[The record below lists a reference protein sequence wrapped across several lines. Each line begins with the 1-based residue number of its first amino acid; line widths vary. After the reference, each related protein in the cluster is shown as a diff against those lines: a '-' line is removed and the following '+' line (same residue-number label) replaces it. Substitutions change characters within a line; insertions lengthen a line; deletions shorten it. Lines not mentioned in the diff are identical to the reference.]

1 VSRHLNRAERRTPG
15 ETIMETIKY
24 GNAGIVVS
32 KLCFGAMNFF
42 EDKEESEAHRV
53 VHEAIDAGINFFDTA
68 DAYGADKNGGSKS
81 EEVLGRALKDKRDH
95 IVLATKLWVPMY
107 KGDLNA
113 RGCGRYHMTRAVE
126 DSLRRL
132 GTDRI
137 DLYQLHHPDKD
148 APVEEAIST
157 LDNLVKQGKIR
168 YYGVSN
174 HYAWQMAH
182 MLGVSALHNWE
193 PLVSIQCHYN
203 LFNRVMENETAN
215 FCKRFNIAA
224 ITYGPLS
231 GGVLSGK
238 VKRGQPLPEGSRVA
252 KYGSLSKI
260 VKKPAGRSE
269 EEHENMIYDVLDELE
284 RMAKK
289 YDVGI
294 NQLAVKWVL
303 SKDWVTCPILGGRNS
318 NHFAPMYKLFDL
330 EVDAADFEKLDELS
344 EPFKF
349 APFEN
354 QPVKGGGAPQ
364 MNWL

>member
-1 VSRHLNRAERRTPG
+1 LEY
-15 ETIMETIKY
+15 IKY
-24 GNAGIVVS
+24 GNSGLTVS

-42 EDKEESEAHRV
+42 EHKEEPDAVQV
-53 VHEAIDAGINFFDTA
+53 VHQAIDAGINFFDTA
-68 DAYGADKNGGSKS
+68 DAYGADKNGGSRS

-95 IVLATKLWVPMY
+95 VVIATKLWVPMY
-107 KGDLNA
+107 KGDKNA
-113 RGCGRYHMTRAVE
+113 RGCSRYHMTRAVE

-148 APVEEAIST
+148 TPVEETIST
-157 LDNLVKQGKIR
+157 LDTLVKQGKIR
-168 YYGVSN
+168 YFGVSN

-203 LFNRVMENETAN
+203 LLNRVMENETAH
-215 FCKRFNIAA
+215 FCRRFNIAA

-238 VKRGQPLPEGSRVA
+238 VRRGQPLPEGSRVQ
-252 KYGSLSKI
+252 KYGSLDKI
-260 VKKPAGRSE
+260 AKKPVGRSSEQHE
-269 EEHENMIYDVLDELE
+269 ELIYSVLDELE
-284 RMAKK
+284 SIGAK
-289 YDVGI
+289 YELGV
-294 NQLAVKWVL
+294 NQVAMKWVL
-303 SKDWVTCPILGGRNS
+303 SKDWVTCPILGGRTS
-318 NHFAPMYKLFDL
+318 EHFAPMYNLFDT
-330 EVDAADFEKLDELS
+330 EVSDEDLARLDEVS

-354 QPVKGGGAPQ
+354 QAMVGGAAPQ
-364 MNWL
+364 RNWW